1 MKKTLLVL
9 VAVLAAI
16 VLLALFAFLAWISFK
31 NGIIR
36 QREAVDAEWSQ
47 VENQLKRRVDLIPNL
62 VNTVKGFAAHEQ
74 AAIAAVTEARA
85 RLAGAAV
92 AAVAERAKAENE
104 LGSALARLLVVVEN
118 YPNLK
123 ADQTFRQ
130 LSDEL
135 AGTENRIAVARRAY
149 NEAVRAYNTKIKQFP
164 GSLLGLE
171 TCDYFEIA
179 ETDKAVP
186 KVEF

>member
-1 MKKTLLVL
+1 MKKFLFVFAAVVVALLLV
-9 VAVLAAI
+9 AALAF
-16 VLLALFAFLAWISFK
+16 FAWMSFK

-36 QREAVDAEWSQ
+36 QRENVDAEWSQ
-47 VENQLKRRVDLIPNL
+47 VENQLKRRADLIPNL
-62 VNTVKGFAAHEQ
+62 VSTVKGFAAHETE
-74 AAIAAVTEARA
+74 AIAAVTEARA
-85 RLAGAAV
+85 RLGGAGGTV
-92 AAVAERAKAENE
+92 ADRAKTENE
-104 LGSALARLLVVVEN
+104 LSGALSRLLVIVEN

-123 ADQTFRQ
+123 ADQNFRQ

-171 TCDYFEIA
+171 TCEYFEITEA
-179 ETDKAVP
+179 DKAVP

>member
-47 VENQLKRRVDLIPNL
+47 VENQLKRRADLIPNL

-85 RLAGAAV
+85 RLGGAGAAV
-92 AAVAERAKAENE
+92 ADRAKAENE

>member
-1 MKKTLLVL
+1 MKKFLFVFASVFGGLLLIAAL
-9 VAVLAAI
+9 V
-16 VLLALFAFLAWISFK
+16 FFLWISFK

-36 QREAVDAEWSQ
+36 QREDIDAEWSQ
-47 VENQLKRRVDLIPNL
+47 VENQLKRRADLIPNL
-62 VNTVKGFAAHEQ
+62 VNTVKGFAAHETE
-74 AAIAAVTEARA
+74 AITAVAEARA
-85 RLAGAAV
+85 RLGGGGSIAD
-92 AAVAERAKAENE
+92 RAKAENE
-104 LGSALARLLVVVEN
+104 LSGALSRLLVVVEN
-118 YPNLK
+118 YPTLK
-123 ADQTFRQ
+123 ADQNFRQ

-171 TCDYFEIA
+171 TCEYFEVA
-179 ETDKAVP
+179 EADKAVP

>member
-1 MKKTLLVL
+1 MKKSLSVFIAVVVGLLL
-9 VAVLAAI
+9 LAAVI
-16 VLLALFAFLAWISFK
+16 FFAWISFK

-36 QREAVDAEWSQ
+36 QREDIDAEWSQ
-47 VENQLKRRVDLIPNL
+47 VENQLKRRADLIPNL
-62 VNTVKGFAAHEQ
+62 VNTVKGFAAHETE
-74 AAIAAVTEARA
+74 AIAAVTEARA
-85 RLAGAAV
+85 RLGGAGNTIAD
-92 AAVAERAKAENE
+92 RAKSENE
-104 LGSALARLLVVVEN
+104 LSSALSRLLVVVEN

-123 ADQTFRQ
+123 ADQNFRQ

-171 TCDYFEIA
+171 TCEYFEIA
-179 ETDKAVP
+179 EADKAVP

>member
-1 MKKTLLVL
+1 MKKFLFVFAAVVVALLLV
-9 VAVLAAI
+9 AALAF
-16 VLLALFAFLAWISFK
+16 FAWMSFK

-36 QREAVDAEWSQ
+36 QRENVDAEWSQ
-47 VENQLKRRVDLIPNL
+47 VENQLKRRADLIPNL
-62 VNTVKGFAAHEQ
+62 VSTVKGFAAHETE
-74 AAIAAVTEARA
+74 AIAAVTEARA
-85 RLAGAAV
+85 RLGGAGGTV
-92 AAVAERAKAENE
+92 ADRAKTENE
-104 LGSALARLLVVVEN
+104 LSGALSRLLVIVEN

-123 ADQTFRQ
+123 ADQNFRQ

-171 TCDYFEIA
+171 TCEYFEVA
-179 ETDKAVP
+179 EADKAVP